1 MICRGFLV
9 PAIFL
14 NVLGIVGVR
23 SVGKQLAA
31 SNEAKA
37 EPRKARPRR
46 LRRGGALIE
55 GKMDIEK
62 VCKNLRLG
70 SEKLALENAGK
81 KNAALEAVARALDKN
96 RELIIS
102 ANGEDVRLAREAGT
116 SESIIDR
123 LLLDEKRIDGIIL
136 SLREVIGQTDPVGEE
151 VLGWKTPNGMTIRQV
166 RVPLGVVAIIYESRP
181 NVTVDAFSL
190 AYKSGNAILLR
201 GSSSAYNS
209 NKEIVHVIKEALA
222 SVDGGVPEA
231 IELVEVLEHD
241 HSDVEQILNARGLID
256 VCLPRGGKKL
266 IQNVVQNA
274 HVPVIETG
282 SGVCH
287 LYVDSE
293 ADLEMACRV
302 AENAKIQR
310 PSVCNAIECI
320 VVHSV
325 VAEKFLPMLD
335 ATFAGRVKLHADERA
350 YKVLQKVVSG
360 VGRDGSTGSATNVVP
375 ATDMD
380 FGNEYLDY
388 ECCIKV
394 VDSIEEAISYINAHN
409 TKHSESIISESRA
422 NTRLFQSMIDASCVY
437 VNASTRFTDGGEFGF
452 GAELGI
458 STQKLHA
465 RGPMGIKALTTTKY
479 LIDGEGQIR

>member
-1 MICRGFLV
+1 
-9 PAIFL
+9 
-14 NVLGIVGVR
+14 
-23 SVGKQLAA
+23 
-31 SNEAKA
+31 
-37 EPRKARPRR
+37 
-46 LRRGGALIE
+46 
-55 GKMDIEK
+55 MDIK
-62 VCKNLRLG
+62 KITDSLRTA
-70 SEKLALENAGK
+70 SQKLALQNASQ
-81 KNAALEAVARALDKN
+81 KNAALEAVAVALDKN
-96 RELIIS
+96 RASIIA
-102 ANGEDVRLAREAGT
+102 ANKADVDAARAGGI

-123 LLLDEKRIDGIIL
+123 LLLNDKRIDGIIA
-136 SLREVIGQTDPVGEE
+136 SLRLVIGQTDPVGEE
-151 VLGWKTPNGMTIRQV
+151 VSGWKTPNGMSIRQV
-166 RVPLGVVAIIYESRP
+166 RVPLGVVAIIYENRP

-201 GSSSAYNS
+201 GSSSSYKS
-209 NKEIVHVIKEALA
+209 NVEIVRVIREALA
-222 SVDGGVPEA
+222 AVEGGVPEA
-231 IELVEVLEHD
+231 IELVEVRDHD
-241 HSDVEQILNARGLID
+241 HSDVDQILNAVGMID

-266 IQNVVQNA
+266 IENVVRNA
-274 HVPVIETG
+274 KVPVIETG

-287 LYVDSE
+287 LYVDE
-293 ADLEMACRV
+293 FADLDMACTI

-320 VVHSV
+320 IVHSK
-325 VAEKFLPMLD
+325 VAAEFLPKLE
-335 ATFAGRVKLHADERA
+335 AKFAGRVKLHADERA
-350 YKVLQKVVSG
+350 YEILKAAVPEALEG
-360 VGRDGSTGSATNVVP
+360 PADILLP
-375 ATDMD
+375 ATDAD

-394 VDSIEEAISYINAHN
+394 VDSIEEAISYINSHN

-465 RGPMGIKALTTTKY
+465 RGPMGIKVLTTTKY

>member
-1 MICRGFLV
+1 MDLKKTTDSLR
-9 PAIFL
+9 
-14 NVLGIVGVR
+14 
-23 SVGKQLAA
+23 AA
-31 SNEAKA
+31 SQ
-37 EPRKARPRR
+37 
-46 LRRGGALIE
+46 
-55 GKMDIEK
+55 
-62 VCKNLRLG
+62 
-70 SEKLALENAGK
+70 KLALQNASE
-81 KNAALEAVARALDKN
+81 KNAALVAVAEALDKN
-96 RELIIS
+96 RASIIA
-102 ANGEDVRLAREAGT
+102 ANDADVKAARAAGI

-123 LLLDEKRIDGIIL
+123 LMLNDKRIDGIID
-136 SLREVIGQTDPVGEE
+136 SLRIVISQTDPVGEE
-151 VLGWKTPNGMTIRQV
+151 VAGWKTPNGMTIRQV

-190 AYKSGNAILLR
+190 AYKSGNSILLR

-209 NKEIVHVIKEALA
+209 NKEIVRVIREALA
-222 SVDGGVPEA
+222 GVTGGVPEA
-231 IELVEVLEHD
+231 IELVEVHEHD
-241 HSDVEQILNARGLID
+241 HSDVDEILNAVGMID

-266 IQNVVQNA
+266 IENVVRNA
-274 HVPVIETG
+274 KVPVIETG

-287 LYVDSE
+287 LYVDE
-293 ADLEMACRV
+293 FADLDMAAKI

-310 PSVCNAIECI
+310 PSVCNAIECV
-320 VVHSV
+320 VVHSK
-325 VAEKFLPMLD
+325 VAAEFLPKLE
-335 ATFAGRVKLHADERA
+335 ATFAGRVKMHADERA
-350 YKVLQKVVSG
+350 YEILKNAPMVEPVEI
-360 VGRDGSTGSATNVVP
+360 TIIP
-375 ATDMD
+375 ATEND

-394 VDSIEEAISYINAHN
+394 VDSIEEAISYINSHN

-465 RGPMGIKALTTTKY
+465 RGPMGIKVLTTTKY

>member
-1 MICRGFLV
+1 MNLKTTTDSLR
-9 PAIFL
+9 
-14 NVLGIVGVR
+14 
-23 SVGKQLAA
+23 AA
-31 SNEAKA
+31 SQ
-37 EPRKARPRR
+37 
-46 LRRGGALIE
+46 
-55 GKMDIEK
+55 
-62 VCKNLRLG
+62 
-70 SEKLALENAGK
+70 KLALQNASE
-81 KNAALEAVARALDKN
+81 KNAALAAVAEGLDKN
-96 RELIIS
+96 RVSIIA
-102 ANGEDVRLAREAGT
+102 ANDEDVKNARNAGI

-123 LLLDEKRIDGIIL
+123 LMLNDKRIDGIID
-136 SLREVIGQTDPVGEE
+136 SLRIVISQTDPVGEE
-151 VLGWKTPNGMTIRQV
+151 VAGWKTPNGMSIRQV

-209 NKEIVHVIKEALA
+209 NKEIVSVIREALA
-222 SVDGGVPEA
+222 GVAGGVPEA
-231 IELVEVLEHD
+231 IELVEVREHD
-241 HSDVEQILNARGLID
+241 HSDVDEILNAVGMID

-266 IQNVVQNA
+266 IENVVRNA
-274 HVPVIETG
+274 KVPVIETG

-287 LYVDSE
+287 LYVDE
-293 ADLEMACRV
+293 YADLDMAAKI

-310 PSVCNAIECI
+310 PSVCNAIECV
-320 VVHSV
+320 VVHSK
-325 VAEKFLPMLD
+325 VAAEFLPKLE
-335 ATFAGRVKLHADERA
+335 AIFAGRVKMHADERA
-350 YKVLQKVVSG
+350 IQHLKN
-360 VGRDGSTGSATNVVP
+360 AVP
-375 ATDMD
+375 ATDAD

-388 ECCIKV
+388 ECCVKV
-394 VDSIEEAISYINAHN
+394 VDSIEEAISYINSHN

-465 RGPMGIKALTTTKY
+465 RGPMGIKVLTTTKY